1 MIILSAQNIAKAFG
15 VNTVLR
21 DVSLTVQQG
30 DRIGLVGVN
39 GCGKST
45 LMRILAGLDPQDSGE
60 ISLVRGTRVGYLAQ
74 QNMVTSGETVWN
86 ELQKVYE
93 PVFVMEKKLRELEDE
108 MAHAHTDEQRFA
120 RLSSDYDRLIQRF
133 EEADG
138 YAWKSMVSGVL
149 NGLGFK
155 PTQYDQCVDS
165 LSGGEQTRLCLA
177 HLLLQKPDLLLL
189 DEPTNHLDME
199 TLQWLENY
207 LSAYKGSVLVISHD
221 RYFLDHVCTG
231 IVEILMG
238 SSEQYNGNYT
248 RYIAQR
254 QERFESRMRAYEIQ
268 QKEIER
274 QQAIIA
280 RYRMF
285 NREKSIRAAESRE
298 KALDRMEKLEKP
310 VDERAIRFSFEARR
324 RTGEDVLQLS
334 ELSKSFGEKH
344 LFHDLTLHVRAGDR
358 VFRVRNA
365 EAAFVDD
372 DKLPSVAV
380 CARAEL
386 RIGQPALLTFT
397 VAAGDA
403 SVTVEGPEVEA
414 ARTKAITEEEVREHI
429 DRMGTT
435 PFYLSS
441 LEIDLD
447 EGVGMGFSMLH
458 KLRARAAEELQETIL
473 AHYHARKLERT
484 PSRVFAPVVRK
495 GWCKV
500 AALATNPACARAA
513 KRAGADLI
521 YVPAANYRRGEAVIA
536 GQLSDTAEQAGYP
549 KQCIPVLP
557 TVSQMFDE
565 EKRNGFDTWK
575 RVKADKPV
583 MVENLGQLLHAT
595 EMGAAPEVGP
605 HIPVT
610 NKLDLQAMAD
620 LGAQRVWLSPELSL
634 VQIEELGDMAPMPL
648 GLTIMGQTELM
659 VTEHCLL
666 MSQGPCNQKCA
677 ECARRKSPH
686 YLKDRKGYEMPVI
699 TDCTGRSHL
708 YNAVQM
714 DVAHLMPEI
723 IGAGVSTV
731 LVDTTLMNVKETTEK
746 VARAVRARDIA
757 QKDGNKVAKAEGA
770 TSGHLFRGVS

>member
-45 LMRILAGLDPQDSGE
+45 LMRILAGLDAQDSGE

-93 PVFVMEKKLRELEDE
+93 QVFGMEKKLRELEDE

-177 HLLLQKPDLLLL
+177 RLLLQKPDLLLL

-248 RYIAQR
+248 RYIA

-358 VFRVRNA
+358 VALIGPNGVGKSTLIKIVVGEEKPDTGFIRYGSNVDIGYYDQHQSTLHNDKTVLDEVWDRFPQMEQSNVRGALGMFLFTGDDVFKPIHTLSGGEKGRVALTALMLRKDNLLLLDEPTNHLDIGSCEALEEALSGYDGTMFIVSHDRYFINRIANRIIEMQPNGVTEYIGNYDDYIERKNRPVAVEAETGKTRTELEKEKRREKLNRQALRQLKTRAQEAEKAVGSKEAEIAKLEAQMADPALYSDAQKAADVQRVYQKAQQELQTLYEQWEAA
-365 EAAFVDD
+365 EAALSQEDD
-372 DKLPSVAV
+372 
-380 CARAEL
+380 
-386 RIGQPALLTFT
+386 
-397 VAAGDA
+397 
-403 SVTVEGPEVEA
+403 
-414 ARTKAITEEEVREHI
+414 
-429 DRMGTT
+429 
-435 PFYLSS
+435 
-441 LEIDLD
+441 
-447 EGVGMGFSMLH
+447 
-458 KLRARAAEELQETIL
+458 
-473 AHYHARKLERT
+473 
-484 PSRVFAPVVRK
+484 
-495 GWCKV
+495 
-500 AALATNPACARAA
+500 
-513 KRAGADLI
+513 
-521 YVPAANYRRGEAVIA
+521 
-536 GQLSDTAEQAGYP
+536 
-549 KQCIPVLP
+549 
-557 TVSQMFDE
+557 
-565 EKRNGFDTWK
+565 
-575 RVKADKPV
+575 
-583 MVENLGQLLHAT
+583 
-595 EMGAAPEVGP
+595 
-605 HIPVT
+605 
-610 NKLDLQAMAD
+610 
-620 LGAQRVWLSPELSL
+620 
-634 VQIEELGDMAPMPL
+634 
-648 GLTIMGQTELM
+648 
-659 VTEHCLL
+659 
-666 MSQGPCNQKCA
+666 
-677 ECARRKSPH
+677 
-686 YLKDRKGYEMPVI
+686 
-699 TDCTGRSHL
+699 
-708 YNAVQM
+708 
-714 DVAHLMPEI
+714 
-723 IGAGVSTV
+723 
-731 LVDTTLMNVKETTEK
+731 
-746 VARAVRARDIA
+746 
-757 QKDGNKVAKAEGA
+757 
-770 TSGHLFRGVS
+770 